1 MTNKMKVLLKVKIA
15 SKGTP
20 MVILCPSSI
29 IWINMRKSL
38 MAYYS
43 KIYMAEK
50 FSMPLKKELDKIL
63 KKLDK
68 KK

>member
-1 MTNKMKVLLKVKIA
+1 
-15 SKGTP
+15 
-20 MVILCPSSI
+20 
-29 IWINMRKSL
+29 